1 MSYAPS
7 FRAPGGH
14 IFDVVV
20 AQILKKH
27 VFTAIFAQHVASDLR
42 MRLWTSRSQT
52 DRNTPSEWKIDL
64 GQSGYNGFFV
74 ITDITVFYRFLT
86 FLTCLY
92 RIFELQQMRELTQSV
107 LRHNEDTK
115 MS

>member
-7 FRAPGGH
+7 FRALGGH
-14 IFDVVV
+14 IFDVV

-27 VFTAIFAQHVASDLR
+27 VFTAQNSQHVASELR

-64 GQSGYNGFFV
+64 GKSGYNGFFCYNGYN
-74 ITDITVFYRFLT
+74 VFYRFLT
-86 FLTCLY
+86 FLTGL
-92 RIFELQQMRELTQSV
+92 
-107 LRHNEDTK
+107 
-115 MS
+115 

>member
-14 IFDVVV
+14 IFDVV

-27 VFTAIFAQHVASDLR
+27 VFTAQNFDVVASELR

-64 GQSGYNGFFV
+64 GKYGYIGFFV
-74 ITDITVFYRFLT
+74 ITDITVFYRFHL
-86 FLTCLY
+86 FFSY
-92 RIFELQQMRELTQSV
+92 
-107 LRHNEDTK
+107 NG
-115 MS
+115 

>member
-14 IFDVVV
+14 IFDVV

-27 VFTAIFAQHVASDLR
+27 VFTAQNSQHVASELR

-64 GQSGYNGFFV
+64 ENLDITDFFV
-74 ITDITVFYRFLT
+74 ITDITVFYRFLA
-86 FLTCLY
+86 FLTGL
-92 RIFELQQMRELTQSV
+92 
-107 LRHNEDTK
+107 
-115 MS
+115 